1 MSEHDIFAAL
11 RLGVKFDT
19 KRFEKDIK
27 QFEPKSVAAP
37 APKTEGTL
45 AVFQN
50 LTDAILCLYTNSCF
64 LPHVLSKLA
73 SISPLYSKQSTD
85 NACR

>member
-37 APKTEGTL
+37 APKSEGTL
-45 AVFQN
+45 ANF
-50 LTDAILCLYTNSCF
+50 
-64 LPHVLSKLA
+64 
-73 SISPLYSKQSTD
+73 
-85 NACR
+85 

>member
-27 QFEPKSVAAP
+27 QFEPKVVAAP
-37 APKTEGTL
+37 ASESEGKI
-45 AVFQN
+45 ANFKN
-50 LTDAILCLYTNSCF
+50 LIDAKPCLYKNSSCLTLF
-64 LPHVLSKLA
+64 LSK
-73 SISPLYSKQSTD
+73 SPIIHS
-85 NACR
+85 